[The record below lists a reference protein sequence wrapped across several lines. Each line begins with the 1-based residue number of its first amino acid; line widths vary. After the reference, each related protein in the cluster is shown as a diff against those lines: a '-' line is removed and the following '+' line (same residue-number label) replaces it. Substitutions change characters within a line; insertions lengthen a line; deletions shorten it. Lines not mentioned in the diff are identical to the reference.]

1 MCLSLCK
8 LLNTENSSEVL
19 SPKSKHQLMCLI
31 LFKVPTAD
39 NSSEDLTSRDEQA
52 PAHCTLGRKHTIGEL
67 LTGVNI
73 LWWPA
78 MLRIR
83 YVVFWKWVKFPD
95 PTWPTTRLSDCT
107 PLSSACCVSFS
118 LFQSYQGFTLLYLGP
133 RDTFRS
139 ILTSAIHLGRASGLL
154 HSALVQSTAFRGT
167 RCRD

>member
-1 MCLSLCK
+1 MCLSLFK

-31 LFKVPTAD
+31 LFKLPTAD
-39 NSSEDLTSRDEQA
+39 NSSGILQQNKQS

-67 LTGVNI
+67 FTGVNI

-139 ILTSAIHLGRASGLL
+139 ILTLAIHLDSQWLL
-154 HSALVQSTAFRGT
+154 HSALVQSTAFWGT
-167 RCRD
+167 KCGD